1 MSLGYRC
8 KYLSGRKAEIL
19 ARHDSTLAAFT
30 GYRPGTPLAIEYRE
44 VDLFILQNLKSEE
57 TKLVMQLR
65 LKNTQ
70 SRLKQ

>member
-1 MSLGYRC
+1 MQ
-8 KYLSGRKAEIL
+8 YLSGRKAEIP
-19 ARHDSTLAAFT
+19 ARHDSTSAAFT
-30 GYRPGTPLAIEYRE
+30 GYRNGAPLAIEYRE